1 MSLKLEK
8 LLDQLVKLHPK
19 FIDLSLNRL
28 LLLLNKLGNP
38 HLKLPATIHIA
49 GTNGKGSMLSYI
61 RNILQENKF
70 LVHCYISPHLKSIEE
85 RFIVSNKQIGK
96 QKLLNTLRYVKKIN
110 AYNPITF
117 FEITTAAAFYIFEKE
132 KADFVILET
141 GLGGRLD
148 ATNIIEK
155 SMIDIISPIS
165 VDHQEFLGNSIKKI
179 TNEKLKIIKP
189 LSKVIIGKQSTIV
202 KNEIKQRVKNLKNDK
217 LFFGEKFKLTN
228 INQKSFCLNYKNEN
242 INLSRP
248 SLRGEHQIENAATAV
263 MAILKIKEMG
273 MRISKKSI
281 NKGLK
286 KTIWPGRLEKGYIKN
301 IPVYLDGAHNV
312 AGSKQIVKFFKN
324 NSINRW
330 LVIGMLNNKDLK
342 NFLLIIKKII
352 SGVVAIKIP
361 GEKNSFSADQIYKI
375 CKELNIKCVKQ
386 KNIKVA
392 NSFLANDIKPEEIII
407 SGSLYLVGKI
417 RKLYI

>member
-1 MSLKLEK
+1 MPQKLEK

-28 LLLLNKLGNP
+28 SLLLDKLGNP
-38 HLKLPATIHIA
+38 HLNLPATIHIA
-49 GTNGKGSMLSYI
+49 GTNGKGSILSYI

-165 VDHQEFLGNSIKKI
+165 ADHQEFLGNSIKKI

-189 LSKVIIGKQSTIV
+189 LSKVIISKQNKIV
-202 KNEIKQRVKNLKNDK
+202 KNEIKKKINNIKNDK
-217 LFFGEKFKLTN
+217 FFFGENFKLTN
-228 INQKSFCLNYKNEN
+228 INQKTFRLNYKNKN
-242 INLSRP
+242 NNFTRPNLK
-248 SLRGEHQIENAATAV
+248 GKHQIENAATAI
-263 MAILKIKEMG
+263 MAILQIKEMG
-273 MRISKKSI
+273 NKISKKSI
-281 NKGLK
+281 DNGLK
-286 KTIWPGRLEKGYIKN
+286 KTIWPGRLEKGCLKN

-312 AGSKQIVKFFKN
+312 AGSKEIVKYFKN
-324 NSINRW
+324 NSLNRW

-342 NFLLIIKKII
+342 NYLLIMKKII
-352 SGVVAIKIP
+352 SGIIAIKIP
-361 GEKNSFSADQIYKI
+361 GEKNSFSTDQISKI
-375 CKELNIKCVKQ
+375 CKELNIKCVEQ
-386 KNIKVA
+386 KNIKEA
-392 NSFLANDIKPEEIII
+392 NTLLINNIKPQEIII
-407 SGSLYLVGKI
+407 SGSLYLVGKV

>member
-1 MSLKLEK
+1 MSQKLAK

-28 LLLLNKLGNP
+28 FLLLDKLGNP

-49 GTNGKGSMLSYI
+49 GTNGKGSILSYI

-85 RFIVSNKQIGK
+85 RFIVSNEQIGK
-96 QKLLNTLRYVKKIN
+96 KKLLNILRYIKKIN
-110 AYNPITF
+110 ANNPITF

-148 ATNIIEK
+148 ATNIIEN

-165 VDHQEFLGNSIKKI
+165 EDHQEFLGNNIKKI

-189 LSKVIIGKQSTIV
+189 LSKVIISKQNKIV
-202 KNEIKQRVKNLKNDK
+202 KNEIKKRIKNLKNDK
-217 LFFGEKFKLTN
+217 IFFGERFKLTN
-228 INQKSFCLNYKNEN
+228 ISQKSFSLIYKNNN
-242 INLSRP
+242 INFSRP

-263 MAILKIKEMG
+263 MAILKLKEMG
-273 MRISKKSI
+273 IRISKKSI
-281 NKGLK
+281 NKGLI
-286 KTIWPGRLEKGYIKN
+286 KTVWPGRLEKGNLKN

-312 AGSKQIVKFFKN
+312 AGSKQLVKFFKN
-324 NSINRW
+324 NSVNRW
-330 LVIGMLNNKDLK
+330 LVIGMLNNKNLK

-352 SGVVAIKIP
+352 SGVIAIKIP
-361 GEKNSFSADQIYKI
+361 GEKNSFSTNQIYKI
-375 CKELNIKCVKQ
+375 CKDLNIRCVKQ

-392 NSFLANDIKPEEIII
+392 NSFLLNDIKPKEIII

>member
-1 MSLKLEK
+1 MSQKLEK

-28 LLLLNKLGNP
+28 SLLLNKLGNP
-38 HLKLPATIHIA
+38 HLNLPATIHIA
-49 GTNGKGSMLSYI
+49 GTNGKGSILSYI

-96 QKLLNTLRYVKKIN
+96 QKLLNTLRYIKKIN
-110 AYNPITF
+110 AHNPITF

-165 VDHQEFLGNSIKKI
+165 ADHQEFLGNSIKKI

-189 LSKVIIGKQSTIV
+189 LSKVIISKQNIIV
-202 KNEIKQRVKNLKNDK
+202 KKEIKKRIKNLKNDK

-228 INQKSFCLNYKNEN
+228 INQKSFCLNYKNKN
-242 INLSRP
+242 INFSRP
-248 SLRGEHQIENAATAV
+248 NLRGEHQIENAATAIG
-263 MAILKIKEMG
+263 AILQMKDLGYK
-273 MRISKKSI
+273 ISKKSI
-281 NKGLK
+281 NKGLY
-286 KTIWPGRLEKGYIKN
+286 KTSWPGRLEKGYLNN
-301 IPVYLDGAHNV
+301 IPIYLDGAHNT
-312 AGSKQIVKFFKN
+312 AGAEQIANFFKN

-330 LVIGMLNNKDLK
+330 LILGMLNNKDLY
-342 NFLLIIKKII
+342 NYLLKLKKIL
-352 SGVVAIKIP
+352 SGIIAIKIP
-361 GEKNSFSADQIYKI
+361 GEKNSFLSYEIAKVCKKI
-375 CKELNIKCVKQ
+375 NIRCVQKINIKEANKYLVNEVKP
-386 KNIKVA
+386 K
-392 NSFLANDIKPEEIII
+392 EIVV

-417 RKLYI
+417 RNLYI

>member
-1 MSLKLEK
+1 MSQKLEK

-28 LLLLNKLGNP
+28 SLLLNKLGNP
-38 HLKLPATIHIA
+38 HLNLPATIHIA
-49 GTNGKGSMLSYI
+49 GTNGKGSILSYI

-96 QKLLNTLRYVKKIN
+96 QKLLNTLRYIKKIN

-165 VDHQEFLGNSIKKI
+165 EDHQEFLGNSIKKI

-189 LSKVIIGKQSTIV
+189 LSKVIISKQNKIV
-202 KNEIKQRVKNLKNDK
+202 KNEIKKRIKNLKNDK
-217 LFFGEKFKLTN
+217 LFFGENFKLTN
-228 INQKSFCLNYKNEN
+228 INQKSFSLIYKNNN
-242 INLSRP
+242 INFVRP
-248 SLRGEHQIENAATAV
+248 NLRGEHQIENAATAV
-263 MAILKIKEMG
+263 MAILKLKEMG
-273 MRISKKSI
+273 IKISKTSI
-281 NKGLK
+281 NKGLA
-286 KTIWPGRLEKGYIKN
+286 KTIWPGRLEKGYLKN
-301 IPVYLDGAHNV
+301 IPVYLDGAHNE
-312 AGSKQIVKFFKN
+312 AGSKQIVKFFKHN
-324 NSINRW
+324 TVNRW

-342 NFLLIIKKII
+342 KFLLIIKKII

-361 GEKNSFSADQIYKI
+361 DEKNSFSTDEIYKI

-386 KNIKVA
+386 KNINVA
-392 NSFLANDIKPEEIII
+392 NKFLLNDIKPKEIII
-407 SGSLYLVGKI
+407 SGSLYLIGKI

>member
-1 MSLKLEK
+1 MSQKLAK

-28 LLLLNKLGNP
+28 FLLLDKLGNP

-49 GTNGKGSMLSYI
+49 GTNGKGSILSYI
-61 RNILQENKF
+61 HNILQENKF

-85 RFIVSNKQIGK
+85 RFIVSNEQIGK
-96 QKLLNTLRYVKKIN
+96 KKLLNILRYIKKIN
-110 AYNPITF
+110 ANNPITF

-148 ATNIIEK
+148 ATNIIEN

-165 VDHQEFLGNSIKKI
+165 EDHQEFLGNNIKKI

-189 LSKVIIGKQSTIV
+189 LSKVIISKQNKIV
-202 KNEIKQRVKNLKNDK
+202 KNEIKKRIKNLKNDK
-217 LFFGEKFKLTN
+217 IFFGERFKLTN
-228 INQKSFCLNYKNEN
+228 ISQKSFSLIYKNNN
-242 INLSRP
+242 INFSRP

-263 MAILKIKEMG
+263 MAILKLKEMG
-273 MRISKKSI
+273 IRISKKSI
-281 NKGLK
+281 NKGLI
-286 KTIWPGRLEKGYIKN
+286 KTVWPGRLEKGNLKN

-312 AGSKQIVKFFKN
+312 AGSKQLVKFFKN
-324 NSINRW
+324 NSVNRW
-330 LVIGMLNNKDLK
+330 LVIGMLNNKNLK

-352 SGVVAIKIP
+352 SGVIAIKIP
-361 GEKNSFSADQIYKI
+361 GEKNSFSTNQIYKI
-375 CKELNIKCVKQ
+375 CKDLNIRCVKQ

-392 NSFLANDIKPEEIII
+392 NSFLLNDIKPKEIII

>member
-1 MSLKLEK
+1 MSQKLEK

-28 LLLLNKLGNP
+28 SLLLDKLGNP

-49 GTNGKGSMLSYI
+49 GTNGKGSILSYI
-61 RNILQENKF
+61 RNILQENKY

-85 RFIVSNKQIGK
+85 RYIVSNNQIGK
-96 QKLLNTLRYVKKIN
+96 QQLLNTLRYIKKIN

-148 ATNIIEK
+148 ATNIIKK
-155 SMIDIISPIS
+155 SMIDIITPIS
-165 VDHQEFLGNSIKKI
+165 VDHQEFLGSTIKKI

-189 LSKVIIGKQSTIV
+189 SSKVIISKQNNIV
-202 KNEIKQRVKNLKNDK
+202 KKEIKKRIKKLKNIK
-217 LFFGEKFKLTN
+217 LFFGEKFKLTK
-228 INQKSFCLNYKNEN
+228 INKKSFCLNYK
-242 INLSRP
+242 SKDFHFTKP
-248 SLRGEHQIENAATAV
+248 SLRGRHQIENATTAI
-263 MAILKIKEMG
+263 MAILQIKEMG
-273 MRISKKSI
+273 NKISKKSI
-281 NKGLK
+281 DNGLK
-286 KTIWPGRLEKGYIKN
+286 KTIWPGRLEKGYLEN

-312 AGSKQIVKFFKN
+312 SGSKEIVNYFKN
-324 NSINRW
+324 NIINRW
-330 LVIGMLNNKDLK
+330 LIIGMLNNKDLVK
-342 NFLLIIKKII
+342 YLLIIKKII
-352 SGVVAIKIP
+352 SGVIAVKIP
-361 GEKNSFSADQIYKI
+361 GEKNSFSTDQISKV
-375 CKELNIKCVKQ
+375 CKTFNIECVEQ
-386 KNIKVA
+386 KNIKEA
-392 NSFLANDIKPEEIII
+392 NSLLINNIKPQEIII